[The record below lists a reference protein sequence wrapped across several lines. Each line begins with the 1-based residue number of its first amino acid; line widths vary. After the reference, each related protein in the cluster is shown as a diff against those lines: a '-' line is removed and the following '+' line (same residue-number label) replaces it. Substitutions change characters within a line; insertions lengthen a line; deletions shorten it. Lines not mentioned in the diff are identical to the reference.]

1 MVHIEL
7 VTFVNST
14 DYLYTGFYVDI
25 YIQEI
30 NTQTGE
36 ISPLVESTYIN
47 KEVMPSLETST
58 AMLLYVLRQE
68 RKGKD

>member
-14 DYLYTGFYVDI
+14 DYLYSGFYVDI

-36 ISPLVESTYIN
+36 ISPLVKSTYIN
-47 KEVMPSLETST
+47 KEVMPSLETPT
-58 AMLLYVLRQE
+58 EMLLYVLKRA
-68 RKGKD
+68 RRR